1 MTEEH
6 VPAQVTREEAKHYI
20 LLTLDRFRVM
30 TLHLA
35 DNKSR
40 LPSALNGNEGGLD
53 LLYELE
59 ARDFYR
65 NLMFLY
71 TSDIFEV
78 LSSEGLRE
86 LLLKCRELSDRFC
99 LKVRIPVDIR
109 VVGEDVIERF
119 TSELT
124 EESLGRL
131 RENLGEV
138 EQTRALLLAQAGD
151 VDRGR
156 ADKSE
161 LETILSKRQEYEA
174 AKKRHDEANHQI
186 QLALPYCPDE
196 RACQPYYDIRRENK
210 SIMDKIV
217 REHPLVYHIKDRR
230 DAKALRRE
238 INSAF
243 DDIGDAISR
252 IISRIIEGEYP
263 IWRFDALIEE
273 LLEKYT
279 PEEAEQ
285 IKEHLARMKR
295 SEDIKDLVLTIGSI
309 TLSVLTLLIP
319 GGAVAGLLCARSG
332 LQIAGVAVSVASAVE
347 DLDDSLLYRQEVLAH
362 TRVSPE
368 IQELMEAKNISLTD
382 AQTQL
387 LTALISSAFVGADLN
402 DARKSLELIRKLD
415 QLDDG
420 VVTALKQSKRFGEKA
435 FQNVDTTTLNHIG
448 KVEKATK
455 VFDNLNAL
463 DAGQIPHALNFF
475 PNNLN
480 TNVIWL
486 SVVAKP
492 ADVISDVKYNEVFE
506 ELTNR
511 ATLLKNPNPQAI
523 ERYFS
528 SVNKAFSQEELVIVA
543 KIKDGKNLPEIG
555 VRLQSGAYDGFCK
568 NEDIQQVFFTKLDE
582 IAGKSYDGDLSPVEN
597 LMKKL
602 GFTDEDVAK
611 NMKIF
616 DNPDGRMY
624 LDVVVSRDK
633 SVFKSVNWDDV
644 EDRFI
649 KYVNS
654 LDNVELKAYMTDYP
668 LIFEGNKINKSK
680 LDEMFFNAFKSK
692 EATSKGYSALT
703 RQQKDFFDK
712 EIFDKFNINQYF
724 TGKGFTA
731 TIDEN
736 VFGAGEMVLESTG
749 KETLPLSN
757 ANYMTYR
764 YAVDKDCN
772 IKLYKVYD
780 EVK

>member
-1 MTEEH
+1 M
-6 VPAQVTREEAKHYI
+6 
-20 LLTLDRFRVM
+20 
-30 TLHLA
+30 
-35 DNKSR
+35 
-40 LPSALNGNEGGLD
+40 
-53 LLYELE
+53 
-59 ARDFYR
+59 
-65 NLMFLY
+65 
-71 TSDIFEV
+71 
-78 LSSEGLRE
+78 
-86 LLLKCRELSDRFC
+86 
-99 LKVRIPVDIR
+99 
-109 VVGEDVIERF
+109 
-119 TSELT
+119 
-124 EESLGRL
+124 
-131 RENLGEV
+131 
-138 EQTRALLLAQAGD
+138 
-151 VDRGR
+151 DRGR

-174 AKKRHDEANHQI
+174 AKKRHEEANHQI

-230 DAKALRRE
+230 DAKSLRRE

-332 LQIAGVAVSVASAVE
+332 LQIAGVAVSVASAMN

-368 IQELMEAKNISLTD
+368 IQELMEAENISLTD

-402 DARKSLELIRKLD
+402 DARKSMELIRKLD
-415 QLDDG
+415 QLNDG

-543 KIKDGKNLPEIG
+543 KIKGDKNLPEIG

-597 LMKKL
+597 LMKRL

-668 LIFEGNKINKSK
+668 LIFEGNKINK
-680 LDEMFFNAFKSK
+680 
-692 EATSKGYSALT
+692 
-703 RQQKDFFDK
+703 
-712 EIFDKFNINQYF
+712 
-724 TGKGFTA
+724 
-731 TIDEN
+731 
-736 VFGAGEMVLESTG
+736 
-749 KETLPLSN
+749 
-757 ANYMTYR
+757 
-764 YAVDKDCN
+764 
-772 IKLYKVYD
+772 
-780 EVK
+780 

>member
-1 MTEEH
+1 M
-6 VPAQVTREEAKHYI
+6 
-20 LLTLDRFRVM
+20 
-30 TLHLA
+30 
-35 DNKSR
+35 
-40 LPSALNGNEGGLD
+40 
-53 LLYELE
+53 
-59 ARDFYR
+59 
-65 NLMFLY
+65 
-71 TSDIFEV
+71 
-78 LSSEGLRE
+78 
-86 LLLKCRELSDRFC
+86 
-99 LKVRIPVDIR
+99 
-109 VVGEDVIERF
+109 
-119 TSELT
+119 
-124 EESLGRL
+124 
-131 RENLGEV
+131 
-138 EQTRALLLAQAGD
+138 
-151 VDRGR
+151 DRGR

-332 LQIAGVAVSVASAVE
+332 LQIAGVAVSAASAVE

-368 IQELMEAKNISLTD
+368 IQELMEAENISLTD

-387 LTALISSAFVGADLN
+387 LAALISSAFLVFDLN
-402 DARKSLELIRKLD
+402 DAKKSMELIRKLD
-415 QLDDG
+415 QLNDG

-543 KIKDGKNLPEIG
+543 KIKE
-555 VRLQSGAYDGFCK
+555 
-568 NEDIQQVFFTKLDE
+568 
-582 IAGKSYDGDLSPVEN
+582 
-597 LMKKL
+597 
-602 GFTDEDVAK
+602 
-611 NMKIF
+611 
-616 DNPDGRMY
+616 
-624 LDVVVSRDK
+624 
-633 SVFKSVNWDDV
+633 W
-644 EDRFI
+644 
-649 KYVNS
+649 
-654 LDNVELKAYMTDYP
+654 
-668 LIFEGNKINKSK
+668 
-680 LDEMFFNAFKSK
+680 
-692 EATSKGYSALT
+692 
-703 RQQKDFFDK
+703 
-712 EIFDKFNINQYF
+712 
-724 TGKGFTA
+724 
-731 TIDEN
+731 
-736 VFGAGEMVLESTG
+736 
-749 KETLPLSN
+749 
-757 ANYMTYR
+757 
-764 YAVDKDCN
+764 
-772 IKLYKVYD
+772 
-780 EVK
+780 

>member
-1 MTEEH
+1 M
-6 VPAQVTREEAKHYI
+6 
-20 LLTLDRFRVM
+20 
-30 TLHLA
+30 
-35 DNKSR
+35 
-40 LPSALNGNEGGLD
+40 
-53 LLYELE
+53 
-59 ARDFYR
+59 
-65 NLMFLY
+65 
-71 TSDIFEV
+71 
-78 LSSEGLRE
+78 
-86 LLLKCRELSDRFC
+86 
-99 LKVRIPVDIR
+99 
-109 VVGEDVIERF
+109 
-119 TSELT
+119 
-124 EESLGRL
+124 
-131 RENLGEV
+131 
-138 EQTRALLLAQAGD
+138 
-151 VDRGR
+151 
-156 ADKSE
+156 
-161 LETILSKRQEYEA
+161 
-174 AKKRHDEANHQI
+174 
-186 QLALPYCPDE
+186 
-196 RACQPYYDIRRENK
+196 
-210 SIMDKIV
+210 
-217 REHPLVYHIKDRR
+217 
-230 DAKALRRE
+230 
-238 INSAF
+238 
-243 DDIGDAISR
+243 
-252 IISRIIEGEYP
+252 
-263 IWRFDALIEE
+263 
-273 LLEKYT
+273 
-279 PEEAEQ
+279 EAE
-285 IKEHLARMKR
+285 
-295 SEDIKDLVLTIGSI
+295 
-309 TLSVLTLLIP
+309 
-319 GGAVAGLLCARSG
+319 
-332 LQIAGVAVSVASAVE
+332 
-347 DLDDSLLYRQEVLAH
+347 
-362 TRVSPE
+362 
-368 IQELMEAKNISLTD
+368 NISLTD

-387 LTALISSAFVGADLN
+387 LAALISSAFVGADLN

-415 QLDDG
+415 QLNDG

-448 KVEKATK
+448 KAEKATK
-455 VFDNLNAL
+455 MFDNLNAL

-543 KIKDGKNLPEIG
+543 KIKGDKNLPEIG

-582 IAGKSYDGDLSPVEN
+582 IAGKAYDGGRSPVEN
-597 LMKKL
+597 LMKRL

-712 EIFDKFNINQYF
+712 EIFEKFNINQYF

>member
-1 MTEEH
+1 M
-6 VPAQVTREEAKHYI
+6 
-20 LLTLDRFRVM
+20 
-30 TLHLA
+30 
-35 DNKSR
+35 
-40 LPSALNGNEGGLD
+40 
-53 LLYELE
+53 
-59 ARDFYR
+59 
-65 NLMFLY
+65 
-71 TSDIFEV
+71 
-78 LSSEGLRE
+78 
-86 LLLKCRELSDRFC
+86 
-99 LKVRIPVDIR
+99 
-109 VVGEDVIERF
+109 
-119 TSELT
+119 
-124 EESLGRL
+124 
-131 RENLGEV
+131 
-138 EQTRALLLAQAGD
+138 
-151 VDRGR
+151 DRGR

-174 AKKRHDEANHQI
+174 AKKRHEEANHQI

-217 REHPLVYHIKDRR
+217 REHPLAYLIKDRR

-295 SEDIKDLVLTIGSI
+295 SEDIKDLVLTIGSV

-319 GGAVAGLLCARSG
+319 GGAVAGLLYAKSG
-332 LQIAGVAVSVASAVE
+332 LQIAGVAVNVASAMD

-368 IQELMEAKNISLTD
+368 IQELMEAENISLTD

-387 LTALISSAFVGADLN
+387 LAALISSAFVGADLN
-402 DARKSLELIRKLD
+402 DAKKSMELIRKLD

-448 KVEKATK
+448 KAEKATK
-455 VFDNLNAL
+455 MFDNLNAL

-543 KIKDGKNLPEIG
+543 KIKGDKNLPEIG

-582 IAGKSYDGDLSPVEN
+582 IAGKAYDGGRSPVEN
-597 LMKKL
+597 LMKRL

-616 DNPDGRMY
+616 DNPDGKMY

-633 SVFKSVNWDDV
+633 GVFRSVNWDAV

-654 LDNVELKAYMTDYP
+654 IDDDSLEDIIDKYP
-668 LIFEGNKINKSK
+668 LIFDGNTLNRAK
-680 LDEMFFNAFKSK
+680 LDKLYFNAFKSK

>member
-1 MTEEH
+1 M
-6 VPAQVTREEAKHYI
+6 
-20 LLTLDRFRVM
+20 
-30 TLHLA
+30 
-35 DNKSR
+35 
-40 LPSALNGNEGGLD
+40 
-53 LLYELE
+53 LYGLE

-86 LLLKCRELSDRFC
+86 LLLKCKELSDRFC
-99 LKVRIPVDIR
+99 LKVRIPADIR

-174 AKKRHDEANHQI
+174 AKKRHEEANHQI
-186 QLALPYCPDE
+186 QLALPYCLDE

-362 TRVSPE
+362 TRVSPA
-368 IQELMEAKNISLTD
+368 IQELMEAENISLTD

-387 LTALISSAFVGADLN
+387 LTALISSAFLVFDLN
-402 DARKSLELIRKLD
+402 DAKKSMELIRKLD

-420 VVTALKQSKRFGEKA
+420 VVKVLSQSKRFGEKA

-654 LDNVELKAYMTDYP
+654 LDNIELKAYMTDYP

-692 EATSKGYSALT
+692 EATQNGFADLNHLQTK
-703 RQQKDFFDK
+703 FFN
-712 EIFDKFNINQYF
+712 EVISDKFNINKYY
-724 TGKGFTA
+724 TGQGFTA
-731 TIDEN
+731 TIDEK
-736 VFGAGEMVLESTG
+736 VFGTGEMVLESTG

-757 ANYMTYR
+757 VKYITYR
-764 YAVDKDCN
+764 YSVDKDCN
-772 IKLYKVYD
+772 IKLYNVYD
-780 EVK
+780 

>member
-1 MTEEH
+1 M
-6 VPAQVTREEAKHYI
+6 
-20 LLTLDRFRVM
+20 
-30 TLHLA
+30 
-35 DNKSR
+35 
-40 LPSALNGNEGGLD
+40 
-53 LLYELE
+53 
-59 ARDFYR
+59 
-65 NLMFLY
+65 
-71 TSDIFEV
+71 
-78 LSSEGLRE
+78 
-86 LLLKCRELSDRFC
+86 
-99 LKVRIPVDIR
+99 
-109 VVGEDVIERF
+109 
-119 TSELT
+119 
-124 EESLGRL
+124 
-131 RENLGEV
+131 
-138 EQTRALLLAQAGD
+138 
-151 VDRGR
+151 DRGR

-186 QLALPYCPDE
+186 QLALPYCLDE

-230 DAKALRRE
+230 DAKSLRRE

-362 TRVSPE
+362 TRVSPA

-415 QLDDG
+415 QLNDG

-692 EATSKGYSALT
+692 EATQNGFADLNHLQTK
-703 RQQKDFFDK
+703 FFN
-712 EIFDKFNINQYF
+712 EVISDKFNINKYY
-724 TGKGFTA
+724 TGQGFTA
-731 TIDEN
+731 TIDEK
-736 VFGAGEMVLESTG
+736 VFGTGEMVLESTG

-757 ANYMTYR
+757 VKYITYR
-764 YAVDKDCN
+764 YSVDKDCN
-772 IKLYKVYD
+772 IKLYNVYD
-780 EVK
+780 

>member
-1 MTEEH
+1 MTEER
-6 VPAQVTREEAKHYI
+6 VPAQATREEAKHYI

-59 ARDFYR
+59 ARDFYS

-78 LSSEGLRE
+78 LSNEGLRE

-186 QLALPYCPDE
+186 QLALPYCLDE

-230 DAKALRRE
+230 DAKSLRRE

-243 DDIGDAISR
+243 DDIGAAISR
-252 IISRIIEGEYP
+252 IISRIIEGKYP

-295 SEDIKDLVLTIGSI
+295 SEDIKDLVLTIGSV

-332 LQIAGVAVSVASAVE
+332 LQIAGVAVSVASAMN

-368 IQELMEAKNISLTD
+368 IQELMEEENISLTD

-387 LTALISSAFVGADLN
+387 LTALISIAFVGADLN

-415 QLDDG
+415 QLNDG

-435 FQNVDTTTLNHIG
+435 FQKLS
-448 KVEKATK
+448 VES
-455 VFDNLNAL
+455 LNAL
-463 DAGQIPHALNFF
+463 DDNFLLFFSNDIENIVRMYEKLPTEVVCTIPGDLLNRYTKSFGKFDDFAEDIGKYYKGTIEDKVRLIQQAFENLPAGDRRLLTIPDDAVYVKGFGPSGRVEYLWPDNMGLKVGSDTSIVTADGEVALPDELYRVGNYWGNNF
-475 PNNLN
+475 
-480 TNVIWL
+480 
-486 SVVAKP
+486 
-492 ADVISDVKYNEVFE
+492 SDAAYSYD
-506 ELTNR
+506 ELGIPYRDNDEALT
-511 ATLLKNPNPQAI
+511 I
-523 ERYFS
+523 F
-528 SVNKAFSQEELVIVA
+528 
-543 KIKDGKNLPEIG
+543 KIKKDSYVKKIDALA
-555 VRLQSGAYDGFCK
+555 SG
-568 NEDIQQVFFTKLDE
+568 NLDE
-582 IAGKSYDGDLSPVEN
+582 LNEILRTEGIAE
-597 LMKKL
+597 
-602 GFTDEDVAK
+602 
-611 NMKIF
+611 
-616 DNPDGRMY
+616 
-624 LDVVVSRDK
+624 
-633 SVFKSVNWDDV
+633 
-644 EDRFI
+644 
-649 KYVNS
+649 
-654 LDNVELKAYMTDYP
+654 
-668 LIFEGNKINKSK
+668 INKSDFK
-680 LDEMFFNAFKSK
+680 RLRSSYIERQASIKKEKKITCNTKYGVAGTVAEWYNPNDTSVKWFNGGAPQFI
-692 EATSKGYSALT
+692 TPL
-703 RQQKDFFDK
+703 
-712 EIFDKFNINQYF
+712 
-724 TGKGFTA
+724 
-731 TIDEN
+731 N
-736 VFGAGEMVLESTG
+736 VFDM
-749 KETLPLSN
+749 ETLGIV
-757 ANYMTYR
+757 T
-764 YAVDKDCN
+764 
-772 IKLYKVYD
+772 
-780 EVK
+780 EVE

>member
-6 VPAQVTREEAKHYI
+6 VPAQVTREEAQHYI

-59 ARDFYR
+59 ARDFYS

-99 LKVRIPVDIR
+99 LKVRIPEDIR

-210 SIMDKIV
+210 SIMDKIA

-243 DDIGDAISR
+243 DDIGAAISG
-252 IISRIIEGEYP
+252 IISRIIEGKYP

-295 SEDIKDLVLTIGSI
+295 SEDIKDLVLTIGSV

-368 IQELMEAKNISLTD
+368 IQELMEAENISLTD

-387 LTALISSAFVGADLN
+387 LAALISSAFVGADLN

-415 QLDDG
+415 QLNDG

-543 KIKDGKNLPEIG
+543 KIKGGKNLPEIG

-582 IAGKSYDGDLSPVEN
+582 IAGKAYDGGRSPVEN
-597 LMKKL
+597 LMKRL

-692 EATSKGYSALT
+692 EATQNGFADLNHLQTK
-703 RQQKDFFDK
+703 FFN
-712 EIFDKFNINQYF
+712 EVISDKFNINKYY
-724 TGKGFTA
+724 TGQGFTA
-731 TIDEN
+731 TIDEK
-736 VFGAGEMVLESTG
+736 VFGTGEMVLESTG

-757 ANYMTYR
+757 VKYITYR
-764 YAVDKDCN
+764 YSVDKDCN
-772 IKLYKVYD
+772 IKLYNVYD
-780 EVK
+780 